1 MLESTSSDKTVDTF
15 QMTHLQMKVAF
26 RLISK
31 FTLIFLVKPILFTV
45 YILYYIK
52 TDVYYNQ
59 QFCLHNILL
68 STIMSS

>member
-1 MLESTSSDKTVDTF
+1 MLECTSSDKTVDTF

-52 TDVYYNQ
+52 TDNQ